1 MANKQER
8 GFAAMNPDKQR
19 QIARKGGEAVAR
31 NRQHMADI
39 GRKGGEAVSRNR
51 DHMAQIGREGG
62 RNSHTA
68 RATHGELNDV
78 NEFHETQ
85 DR

>member
-62 RNSHTA
+62 RNSHNGRGIVTTEDHSTEQ
-68 RATHGELNDV
+68 RYDT
-78 NEFHETQ
+78 
-85 DR
+85 

>member
-1 MANKQER
+1 MSNKQER
-8 GFAAMNPDKQR
+8 GFAAMSPDKQK

-39 GRKGGEAVSRNR
+39 GRKGGEAVSKNR

-62 RNSHTA
+62 RNSHNGHTSGEDVHEIV
-68 RATHGELNDV
+68 RETGELY
-78 NEFHETQ
+78 
-85 DR
+85 

>member
-8 GFAAMNPDKQR
+8 GFAAMSPDKQK

-39 GRKGGEAVSRNR
+39 GRRGGESVSRNR

-62 RNSHTA
+62 KNSHGPRGDEGHSRDA
-68 RATHGELNDV
+68 R
-78 NEFHETQ
+78 
-85 DR
+85 

>member
-8 GFAAMNPDKQR
+8 GFAAMNPEKQR

-31 NRQHMADI
+31 NRQHMAEI
-39 GRKGGEAVSRNR
+39 GRKGGEAVSKNR
-51 DHMAQIGREGG
+51 DHMAEIGREGG
-62 RNSHTA
+62 RNSHSS
-68 RATHGELNDV
+68 RMNGDMQIGDQHMQG
-78 NEFHETQ
+78 

>member
-1 MANKQER
+1 MDNKQER

-39 GRKGGEAVSRNR
+39 GRKGGEAVSKNR
-51 DHMAQIGREGG
+51 EHMAQIGREGG
-62 RNSHTA
+62 RNSHTV
-68 RATHGELNDV
+68 RPMDGEEHSLG
-78 NEFHETQ
+78 